1 MYYQPFEL
9 VTGQSVRIVDLKDV
23 MYYQPFEL
31 VTGRQ
36 SARIVDLKMS
46 CTTIHLNWSVDSL

>member
-1 MYYQPFEL
+1 MYYQSFEL

-23 MYYQPFEL
+23 MYYQSFEL

-36 SARIVDLKMS
+36 SVRIVDLKMS
-46 CTTIHLNWSVDSL
+46 CTTIHLNRSVDSL

>member
-1 MYYQPFEL
+1 MLYQSFEL

-23 MYYQPFEL
+23 MHYQPSEL

-36 SARIVDLKMS
+36 SVGIVDLTMS
-46 CTTIHLNWSVDSL
+46 CTTIHLN

>member
-1 MYYQPFEL
+1 MLYQPFEL

-31 VTGRQ
+31 VTGQ
-36 SARIVDLKMS
+36 SVRIVDLENR
-46 CTTIHLNWSVDSL
+46 CTINHLNLSLDSL

>member
-31 VTGRQ
+31 VTGQ
-36 SARIVDLKMS
+36 SVRIVDLKMS
-46 CTTIHLNWSVDSL
+46 CYINHLNWSLDSL